1 MEIVVSQFFNVLL
14 SLGELKPQ
22 LVIVLLL
29 ILQRDLLLGV
39 DNHLQVIL
47 LLQPANG
54 VSVLDMLALLGLLF
68 PLSLQLLL
76 QLNDLAGLVVQFLL
90 EPVD

>member
-22 LVIVLLL
+22 LIIVLLL

>member
-14 SLGELKPQ
+14 SLKELKPQ
-22 LVIVLLL
+22 LIIVLLL